1 MGALAPFF
9 MVEFVFT
16 DDQRTRAYQ
25 EGLRR
30 QQFNEIKN
38 FKGRNRAPSKGKYA
52 EQMHLLGAAAEMA
65 VAVYLDLEDYLYLQE
80 RPVRGSCDLP
90 GIDVKCRSRHYYD
103 LLIQLDD
110 DPDKNFV
117 LVTIENQRT
126 IIHGWI
132 SGHEGMKKEW
142 IKEFV
147 PGRACYAV
155 PQENLRPLEHLR
167 CPAVAA

>member
-1 MGALAPFF
+1 

-16 DDQRTRAYQ
+16 NDQRARAYQ

-30 QQFNEIKN
+30 QQFNETKN
-38 FKGRNRAPSKGKYA
+38 FRGRNKAPTRGKRAQ
-52 EQMHLLGAAAEMA
+52 QMHLLGAAAEMA
-65 VAVYLDLEDYLYLQE
+65 VAAYLGLEDHLYLQE
-80 RPVRGSCDLP
+80 KPVRGSCDLP
-90 GIDVKCRSRHYYD
+90 GIDVKCRSKHNYD

-110 DPDKNFV
+110 TPDKNFV
-117 LVTIENQRT
+117 LVTIDDNKT

-155 PQENLRPLEHLR
+155 PQENLHPLEGLR
-167 CPAVAA
+167 CLAVAA